1 MDARM
6 ERTRREF
13 FRDMGFLAGSAA
25 AVGAEMPAFAADAA
39 PDLIVVSGEDPKAM
53 VKKAIAELGG
63 MKKFVSK
70 GDVVVIKPNIG
81 FERTPE
87 QAACTNPDVVVGLI
101 EMAFD
106 AGAKEIKLFD
116 RSVQDPVKCYPASG
130 IPDAAKKAGAK
141 VFLPAELTAV
151 EIPIKDG
158 VVLKKSA
165 VWKDALDCDCF
176 ISVPIA
182 KHHRMT
188 QLTLALKNNMGLT
201 ADDRGALWHPNLHQ
215 ALADFASAFKPK
227 LTVLDAYRIIVTNGP
242 RGGSA
247 ADIQMPKKCIVGLN
261 PVSVDAYG
269 TTLFPALCKKPSDIR
284 HLDIAAKMGLGEI
297 DVAKLTI
304 RQVTA

>member
-1 MDARM
+1 MDC
-6 ERTRREF
+6 TRREF
-13 FRDMGFLAGSAA
+13 MRDVGLLAGGAA
-25 AVGAEMPAFAADAA
+25 MTGLPAFGAEGA

-53 VKKAIAELGG
+53 VKKAVAELGG

-87 QAACTNPDVVVGLI
+87 QGACTNPDVIVGLI
-101 EMAFD
+101 EMALD

-116 RSVQDPVKCYPASG
+116 RSVQDPKKCYPASG

-141 VFLPAELTAV
+141 VFFHAELATA
-151 EIPIKDG
+151 ELPIKDG
-158 VVLKKSA
+158 VVLKKSS
-165 VWKDALDCDCF
+165 VWKDALECDCF
-176 ISVPIA
+176 INVPVA

-188 QLTLALKNNMGLT
+188 TLTMALKNNMGLT
-201 ADDRGALWHPNLHQ
+201 ADDRGSLWHPNLHQ

-227 LTVLDAYRIIVTNGP
+227 LTILDAYRIIVTNGP
-242 RGGSA
+242 RGGSPT
-247 ADIQMPKKCIVGLN
+247 DVQMPKKCIAGLN

-284 HLDIAAKMGLGEI
+284 YLDIAGKMGLGEI
-297 DVAKLTI
+297 DLAKLKI
-304 RQVTA
+304 SQVAA